1 MDEKPNLQSLADR
14 LKKLQKAFIPI
25 KAEGKILKSH
35 EVPPLL
41 RLEIAKLYDEH
52 GGIEIL
58 NRLTKVGYNTI
69 RQWHKEYLTNPQ
81 FYKKQ
86 YNNVA
91 KTKYT
96 KRNFIKNVLGED
108 SDYEES
114 KERMAD
120 FRKSNTFD
128 EIVQTMPKDILM
140 ECKNIGEIMLEKDS
154 AGVGIDDDV
163 RKRVASLAV
172 EADATKP
179 IGIMLGLDE
188 RMIQSWIEF
197 FQVK

>member
-188 RMIQSWIEF
+188 RMI
-197 FQVK
+197 